1 MPRYE
6 CPECNKVFCGWAVEY
21 KYKNKCPLCGGELKE
36 VFSNNSNNQ
45 DFRKSLIAKIFKIR
59 ERNGLRKNL

>member
-6 CPECNKVFCGWAVEY
+6 CLECNKVFCGWSV
-21 KYKNKCPLCGGELKE
+21 KYKLKYKCPNCGSELKE
-36 VFSNNSNNQ
+36 VFSDNSNNQ
-45 DFRKSLIAKIFKIR
+45 NFRKSLIAKIFKIR